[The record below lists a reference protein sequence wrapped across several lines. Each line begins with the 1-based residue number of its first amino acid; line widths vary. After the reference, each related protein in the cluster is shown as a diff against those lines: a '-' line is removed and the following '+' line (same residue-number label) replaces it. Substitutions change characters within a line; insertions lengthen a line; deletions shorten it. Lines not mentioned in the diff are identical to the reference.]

1 MERTSSMK
9 IGLIADTHVPAYSK
23 EPPYQV
29 AKAFEGVDLILHSG
43 DIVIPSCL
51 DWLERIAPVRAVEAG
66 ALYHLA
72 NDHRV
77 VLDTR
82 VEELEGHAIGMVH
95 ELAVPGM
102 IQHEVFPGI
111 IEEKFPPGNSLP
123 AALQQVFGAPV
134 DIVVCG
140 YTHQAMIE
148 EHQGVLLVNPG
159 STNLR
164 LHRQV
169 LGTVAVLD
177 LTPEKRE
184 ARIVDLNDLS

>member
-1 MERTSSMK
+1 M
-9 IGLIADTHVPAYSK
+9 
-23 EPPYQV
+23 

-51 DWLERIAPVRAVEAG
+51 DWLERIAPVQAVEAG

-72 NDHRV
+72 KDSRV
-77 VLDTR
+77 VRDTR
-82 VEELEGHAIGMVH
+82 VVEVEGHSIGMVH

-111 IEEKFPPGNSLP
+111 IGEKFPPGDSLP
-123 AALQQVFGAPV
+123 SAFQKVFGAPV

-140 YTHQAMIE
+140 YTHQAMVE
-148 EHQGVLLVNPG
+148 EYQGILVVNPG

-164 LHRQV
+164 MHRQV

-184 ARIVDLNDLS
+184 ARIVDLVDLS